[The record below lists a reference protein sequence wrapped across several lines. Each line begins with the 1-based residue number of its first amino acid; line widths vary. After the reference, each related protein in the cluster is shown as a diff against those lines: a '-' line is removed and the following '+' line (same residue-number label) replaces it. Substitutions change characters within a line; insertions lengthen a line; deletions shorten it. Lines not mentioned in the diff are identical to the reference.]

1 MIKKKVLIGV
11 AALVAFAACALLLG
25 SSIGLTTGIQAIP
38 FIDPHSIPFIDPHA
52 IPFIDP
58 HAIPFIDPHA
68 IPFIDPHAIPF
79 IDPHAVAL

>member
-1 MIKKKVLIGV
+1 MVRNKVLIGV
-11 AALVAFAACALLLG
+11 AALFIVSACALLLG
-25 SSIGLTTGIQAIP
+25 TSVGLMTHIQA
-38 FIDPHSIPFIDPHA
+38 IPFIDPHA

-79 IDPHAVAL
+79 IDPHAVSI